1 MAHFAFAAAY
11 LDPESNNIIKSFG
24 FQKEDFHVTTVF
36 DKSGVIVD
44 APTIPFEKQTA
55 RIKAI
60 VEWDVGSEVF
70 LIAELEQCDWSL
82 KINSYLKSHG
92 AVEDLPHKAHVTLM
106 KGGAKGLSKN
116 YQNMVGIEL
125 SFNRHVVKRKEY
137 KI

>member
-1 MAHFAFAAAY
+1 MALFAFAAAY

-24 FQKEDFHVTTVF
+24 FEKEDFHLTTVF

-44 APTIPFEKQTA
+44 APVILFKKQTA

-60 VEWDVGSEVF
+60 VEWNVGTEIF
-70 LIAELEQCDWSL
+70 LIAELDQCDWSL
-82 KINSYLKSHG
+82 EINSYLKTHG

-125 SFNRHVVKRKEY
+125 SFNRHVVKRKEI
-137 KI
+137 KV